1 MPRAARPFWQN
12 ELRPKNQAISIATV
26 TRIEHSEIR
35 VRPSRQQRR
44 PRVSLALNPGYSSL
58 IAPHA
63 LLGLEIADLAIWP
76 LPPGVEHVAL
86 LLLAADDV
94 AVAGDVA
101 LLVEGDAAGDGVE
114 RLAGMHHLGDLLGVE
129 RFRSFSRLF
138 DDLYGGVAIKRIS
151 LGLEA
156 ALLAEQLDD
165 LLVFRIVARVGRV
178 GHQRTIG
185 AGVRDCG
192 GLVVGEAVAA
202 HQGRFD
208 ALVPHLAHDHTAGVM

>member
-63 LLGLEIADLAIWP
+63 LLVLEIADLAIWP

-94 AVAGDVA
+94 AVVGDLA
-101 LLVEGDAAGDGVE
+101 LLVEGDPAGDGVE
-114 RLAGMHHLGDLLGVE
+114 RLAGMHHLGDLFGVK
-129 RFRSFSRLF
+129 RLRSFSRLL
-138 DDLYGGVAIKRIS
+138 DNLYGGVAVERIG
-151 LGLEA
+151 LGVEA
-156 ALLAEQLDD
+156 ALLAEQFDN
-165 LLVFRIVARVGRV
+165 LLVLRIVARIGRI

-185 AGVRDCG
+185 AGARDG
-192 GLVVGEAVAA
+192 GELVVGKAVAA

-208 ALVPHLAHDHTAGVM
+208 ALVAHLAHDHTAGVM

>member
-44 PRVSLALNPGYSSL
+44 PRVSLALNPGYSSS

-63 LLGLEIADLAIWP
+63 LLVLEIADLAVRP
-76 LPPGVEHVAL
+76 LLPGVEHVAL

-114 RLAGMHHLGDLLGVE
+114 RLAGMHHLGDLFWVE
-129 RFRSFSRLF
+129 RFRLLGRLF
-138 DDLYGGVAIKRIS
+138 DDLDRGVAVERIG

-185 AGVRDCG
+185 G
-192 GLVVGEAVAA
+192 GACDGS
-202 HQGRFD
+202 
-208 ALVPHLAHDHTAGVM
+208 